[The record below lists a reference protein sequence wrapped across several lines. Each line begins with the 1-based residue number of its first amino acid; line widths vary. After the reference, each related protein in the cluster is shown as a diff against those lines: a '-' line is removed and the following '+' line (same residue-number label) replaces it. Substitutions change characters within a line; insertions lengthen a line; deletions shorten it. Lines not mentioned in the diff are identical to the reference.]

1 MTGDSRDPDFDAA
14 QGQRRYLTL
23 LFSDLSGA
31 TSLGEQMEAED
42 YAGML
47 ANLRALCRETIPRH
61 GGHIARM
68 QGDGVLALFGYPE
81 PREDDGRRA
90 TDAALELHAAV
101 SALATRGPDGSPLT
115 LHSGIHSGLV
125 LISSG
130 DVERGRFELLG
141 NAPNVAAR
149 LSAMA
154 EAGEL
159 LVSEET
165 LGPQARFFVT
175 SEIKNLDVKGRSAAL
190 PVLRVL
196 GPAAA
201 DDGSQSQS
209 GPDRGP
215 FVGRHGPLQLLTAPL
230 TKALLGMPQCVAVYG
245 GPGMGKTRLI
255 DELMRQ
261 PLVRGFMVVR
271 GYCESYLSAEPLQ
284 PFAQIMRSLVAGADA
299 GLTEACQRVLREGS
313 GAMAGVFAQLA
324 ARQPLMLVID
334 DWQWADQASQLVLDA
349 VMRLPGPICILLGSR
364 IAPEGLAQ
372 IPVLIELQPFGEE
385 ETAAAVKHLLPGA
398 DPFMIAEIHRYAGGI
413 PLFID
418 ELCHS
423 AAAQGVPGLTN
434 LRGSGRAWLNILIQ
448 SRVNRLS
455 PAEASLVRVAS
466 IIGNVFP
473 VWLLERLTGHSA
485 ASPATL
491 ALAAK
496 DFVFAGEQPGTL
508 RFKHGITRDAIYET
522 VGLRERKEMHRRIA
536 LTLLERIE
544 TGDPDE
550 LLEALAY
557 HCDLGEMPQEAARQA
572 ERAGDKA
579 MAASAL
585 DRARVQYATALR
597 ALDRTAPLD
606 REKQL
611 LWCAVAEKL
620 GLACVFDPLAL
631 ADGLATFERSVALA
645 RASGDLLVLA
655 RAQYWLGY
663 LCYAKGLARPAI
675 AHCEAALKLAVQMD
689 DSRLESRVRATLG
702 QAMLSACQYDQALV
716 LLDAALE
723 SRRRPAG
730 GRDRIG
736 IGAAYS
742 LACKGYLLGDRGHF
756 AGADECFAEAL
767 YLLGDGRHQVAA
779 SVRHWLSVV
788 RQWQGRWQESLQAA
802 EEAAA
807 IALHVR
813 SRQQLAMGRALAGH
827 ARWMM
832 GHGSQALQ
840 AIRDATAW
848 IEAQRGGL
856 ATSLNH
862 GWMVQAGLA
871 EDRPGE
877 VRRHA
882 ALLLRRARQEDRIGE
897 ALGCR
902 ALAEAA
908 SASGDFR
915 RAKQW
920 LQRAQRSAEIRGSAH
935 ERAVNALCE
944 AALQR
949 DRGHIRQARQ
959 LLDEACAAF
968 EPMRMRWH
976 LEQAQRML
984 AAMHGAA
991 PAAPARSC
999 PPPT

>member
-1 MTGDSRDPDFDAA
+1 MTGDFTDPAIIAA

-23 LFSDLSGA
+23 LFADLSGS

-42 YAGML
+42 YAAML

-90 TDAALELHAAV
+90 TEAALELHAGV
-101 SALATRGPDGSPLT
+101 SALATRGPDGAPLT
-115 LHSGIHSGLV
+115 LHSGIHAGLV

-149 LSAMA
+149 LAAMA
-154 EAGEL
+154 QAGEL

-175 SEIKNLDVKGRSAAL
+175 SEIRNVEVKGRTAAL
-190 PVLRVL
+190 PILRVL
-196 GPAAA
+196 EPAAA
-201 DDGSQSQS
+201 ADGSPALSR
-209 GPDRGP
+209 PDRGP
-215 FVGRHGPLQLLTAPL
+215 FVGRHDALQLLSAPL
-230 TKALLGMPQCVAVYG
+230 NRALLGMPQCVAVCG
-245 GPGMGKTRLI
+245 GPGMGKTRFI
-255 DELMRQ
+255 EQLMRQ
-261 PLVRGFMVVR
+261 PLVREFMVVR

-284 PFAQIMRSLVAGADA
+284 PFAQIMRSLLAGAD
-299 GLTEACQRVLREGS
+299 TMIEACQRVSREGS
-313 GAMAGVFAQLA
+313 AAIADLFALLA

-334 DWQWADQASQLVLDA
+334 DWQWADEASQLALDS
-349 VMRLPGPICILLGSR
+349 VMGLPGPICVVLASR
-364 IAPEGLAQ
+364 VAPEGLARV
-372 IPVLIELQPFGEE
+372 PTLIELLPFGDEE
-385 ETAAAVKHLLPGA
+385 AAQAVQHLLPGA

-434 LRGSGRAWLNILIQ
+434 LRGSGRAWLNLLIQ
-448 SRVNRLS
+448 SRVDRLS
-455 PAEASLVRVAS
+455 PVEAALARAAS

-473 VWLLERLTGHSA
+473 VWLLERITGHGA
-485 ASPATL
+485 GSPATQ

-557 HCDLGEMPQEAARQA
+557 HCDLGDMPQEAARQA

-585 DRARVQYATALR
+585 DRARAQYAAALR
-597 ALDRTAPLD
+597 ALDLTAPLD
-606 REKQL
+606 RDRQL
-611 LWCAVAEKL
+611 RWCAVAQKL

-675 AHCEAALKLAVQMD
+675 THCEAALKLAVQMN
-689 DSRLESRVRATLG
+689 DSRLESQVRATLG

-730 GRDRIG
+730 GGDRIG

-767 YLLGDGRHQVAA
+767 HLLGDVHHQVAA

-788 RQWQGRWQESLQAA
+788 RQWQGRWQEGLQAA

-807 IALHVR
+807 IALHVK

-832 GHGSQALQ
+832 DHEEQALQ

-848 IEAQRGGL
+848 IEAQKGGL

-862 GWMVQAGLA
+862 GWMVQGALA
-871 EDRPGE
+871 QGRHAE

-908 SASGDFR
+908 SAAGDFG
-915 RAKQW
+915 RAQQW

-935 ERAVNALCE
+935 ERAVNTLCE

-949 DRGHIRQARQ
+949 DQGRTGQARQ

-976 LEQAQRML
+976 LEQAQRM
-984 AAMHGAA
+984 AASMRGEA

-999 PPPT
+999 PPPK

>member
-1 MTGDSRDPDFDAA
+1 MTGDFTDPMLVTA

-23 LFSDLSGA
+23 LFADLSGS

-42 YAGML
+42 YAAML
-47 ANLRALCRETIPRH
+47 ENLRALCRETIPRH

-90 TDAALELHAAV
+90 TEAALELHAAV
-101 SALATRGPDGSPLT
+101 SALPTRGPDGSPLT

-149 LSAMA
+149 LCAMA
-154 EAGEL
+154 RAGEL

-175 SEIKNLDVKGRSAAL
+175 SEIRNVEVKGRSAAL
-190 PVLRVL
+190 PILRVL
-196 GPAAA
+196 APAGAA
-201 DDGSQSQS
+201 DGSPATSR
-209 GPDRGP
+209 PDRGP
-215 FVGRHGPLQLLTAPL
+215 FVGRRGPLHLLIAPL
-230 TKALLGMPQCVAVYG
+230 NNALLGSPQSVAVCG

-255 DELMRQ
+255 EELMRQ

-284 PFAQIMRSLVAGADA
+284 PFAQIMRSLLAGADA
-299 GLTEACQRVLREGS
+299 DLIEACQRVSREGS
-313 GAMAGVFAQLA
+313 TAIAGLFALLA
-324 ARQPLMLVID
+324 ARRPLMLVID
-334 DWQWADQASQLVLDA
+334 DWQWADEASQLALDS
-349 VMRLPGPICILLGSR
+349 VMNLPGPICILLASR
-364 IAPEGLAQ
+364 VAPEGLASA
-372 IPVLIELQPFGEE
+372 PTLIELQPFGDEE
-385 ETAAAVKHLLPGA
+385 AAEAVKHLLPSA
-398 DPFMIAEIHRYAGGI
+398 DPFMIGEIHRYAGGI

-423 AAAQGVPGLTN
+423 AAAQGAPGLTN

-448 SRVNRLS
+448 SRVDRLS
-455 PAEASLVRVAS
+455 PVEAGLVRAAS
-466 IIGNVFP
+466 IIGNIFP
-473 VWLLERLTGHSA
+473 VWLLERITGHSA
-485 ASPATL
+485 GSPATQ

-544 TGDPDE
+544 TGDPEE

-557 HCDLGEMPQEAARQA
+557 HCDLGDMPQEAAHQA

-585 DRARVQYATALR
+585 DRARVQYAAALR
-597 ALDRTAPLD
+597 ALDQTAPMD
-606 REKQL
+606 RDRQL
-611 LWCAVAEKL
+611 RWCAVAQKL

-645 RASGDLLVLA
+645 RASGDQLVLA

-675 AHCEAALKLAVQMD
+675 AHCEAALQLALQLD
-689 DSRLESRVRATLG
+689 DARLVSQVRATLG
-702 QAMLSACQYDQALV
+702 QAMLSACQYDQSLI

-723 SRRRPAG
+723 SRRPPARG
-730 GRDRIG
+730 GDRVG

-756 AGADECFAEAL
+756 AGADECFGEAL
-767 YLLGDGRHQVAA
+767 HLLGDVHHQVAA

-788 RQWQGRWQESLQAA
+788 RQWQGRWQEGLQAA

-807 IALHVR
+807 IALHVK

-832 GHGSQALQ
+832 GHEAQALQ

-848 IEAQRGGL
+848 IEAQKGGL

-862 GWMVQAGLA
+862 GWMVQGALA
-871 EDRPGE
+871 QGRHAE

-908 SASGDFR
+908 SAAGDFS
-915 RAKQW
+915 RADQW
-920 LQRAQRSAEIRGSAH
+920 LQRAQRSAEVRGSAH
-935 ERAVNALCE
+935 ERAVNTLCQAGLE
-944 AALQR
+944 R
-949 DRGHIRQARQ
+949 DRGRIRQAGQ

-976 LEQAQRML
+976 LEQAQRMA
-984 AAMHGAA
+984 AAMPGAA